1 MVSNIFPIL
10 VCAACLIQLPAV
22 WADYCYKY
30 WHTDGYLFKTRLCD
44 KYCCGTCNKK
54 YCCDD
59 KKRRISEEMQDECTG
74 GPLHEKTSKFAV
86 ILGIVT
92 GVVVP
97 VLFCVCL
104 IICCMAPCCLCY
116 KMCRKRQNRA
126 MTTTTTPVVNTPLQP
141 LSPSGYQ
148 PSHPGYQPVPVH
160 PVYWGPPNPT
170 EPPPSYLEANSP
182 IYPANP
188 PNPGKPPE
196 ELHGFSQPPYN
207 PSYGLNREV

>member
-10 VCAACLIQLPAV
+10 VCAACVIQLPAV

-30 WHTDGYLFKTRLCD
+30 WHTDGYLIKTRLCD

-74 GPLHEKTSKFAV
+74 GPLHENTSKFAELLSS
-86 ILGIVT
+86 IT
-92 GVVVP
+92 GLVVP
-97 VLFCVCL
+97 VLFCVCVF
-104 IICCMAPCCLCY
+104 ICCMAPCCY
-116 KMCRKRQNRA
+116 KTCRKRRNQT

-148 PSHPGYQPVPVH
+148 PSHPGYQPVCR
-160 PVYWGPPNPT
+160 GPPNP
-170 EPPPSYLEANSP
+170 PAPQPSYLEANTP

-188 PNPGKPPE
+188 PNPGKPPDADKSS
-196 ELHGFSQPPYN
+196 HPPYN
-207 PSYGLNREV
+207 PSYGLNQSEV